1 MPHYGTRSSSSEP
14 LTDDEWRAVCA
25 FADDE
30 VRRIKPRNTA
40 AYRATVIARRMEE
53 TIATR
58 GVVVQMDEF
67 HTTRRVIDTAPV
79 DDYVPTI
86 DSVAAARSWREGR
99 ARGRLELA
107 ELAEHAQVPSNAWRR
122 L

>member
-25 FADDE
+25 FADEE

-53 TIATR
+53 TVATR
-58 GVVVQMDEF
+58 GVVVRMDEF
-67 HTTRRVIDTAPV
+67 HTTRRVIDTAPI
-79 DDYVPTI
+79 DDYMPTI
-86 DSVAAARSWREGR
+86 DPLLAARSWRDGRAEGR
-99 ARGRLELA
+99 AELA
-107 ELAEHAQVPSNAWRR
+107 ELAKHAQGPSDAWRR